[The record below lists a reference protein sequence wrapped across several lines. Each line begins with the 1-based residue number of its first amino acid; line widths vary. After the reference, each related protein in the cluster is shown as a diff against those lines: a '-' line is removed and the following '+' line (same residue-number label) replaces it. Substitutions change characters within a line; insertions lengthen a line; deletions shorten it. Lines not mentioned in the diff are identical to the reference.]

1 LSGLSGL
8 IGHLSG
14 SALYLLGGSSSGLL
28 SLTRNALRLVSRL
41 ASAILRSLRCLSCHA
56 LRLIG

>member
-14 SALYLLGGSSSGLL
+14 SALDLLSRSSGGLL
-28 SLTRNALRLVSRL
+28 TLTCNALPLVSHLAGAILHSLRSLTRNVL
-41 ASAILRSLRCLSCHA
+41 
-56 LRLIG
+56 